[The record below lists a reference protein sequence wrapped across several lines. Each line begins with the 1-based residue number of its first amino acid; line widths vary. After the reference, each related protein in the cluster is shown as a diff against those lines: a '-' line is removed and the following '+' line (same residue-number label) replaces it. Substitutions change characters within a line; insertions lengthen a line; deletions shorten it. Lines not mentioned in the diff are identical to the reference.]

1 MTKNYDN
8 ICFVFLRI
16 VYYCN
21 ISRRINQV
29 SDYVYLW
36 GGSSYYRQFF
46 CRLTLY
52 YTIEKYFL
60 STFFQTFLISSIHTK
75 ASNHGDFTWSW
86 VLWLPG
92 FGFYIFILLNKYI
105 TFLALVIWT
114 KKILKKSKKIV
125 KLGCFRLYNIL
136 GS

>member
-8 ICFVFLRI
+8 ICFVFLRS

-21 ISRRINQV
+21 ISRRISRV
-29 SDYVYLW
+29 SDYVYLR
-36 GGSSYYRQFF
+36 GGSSYYWQFF

-60 STFFQTFLISSIHTK
+60 STFFQTLAISSLYTK
-75 ASNHGDFTWSW
+75 TSNQSDFIWSW

-105 TFLALVIWT
+105 TFRGLYIWAI
-114 KKILKKSKKIV
+114 KNSKKI
-125 KLGCFRLYNIL
+125 
-136 GS
+136 

>member
-8 ICFVFLRI
+8 ICFVFLHS

-29 SDYVYLW
+29 SDYVYSW

-60 STFFQTFLISSIHTK
+60 STFFQTFLISSIYIK
-75 ASNHGDFTWSW
+75 LSNQSDFAWSW
-86 VLWLPG
+86 LLVPLG

-105 TFLALVIWT
+105 TFWAPVIWT
-114 KKILKKSKKIV
+114 KKILKKSKKVV
-125 KLGCFRLYNIL
+125 KLDCFRLYNIL